1 MSAAFEAPAE
11 LRQVTYGSERIDFL
25 LSRRQRKTLAI
36 TVHPDLRVEVIAPLD
51 AEESAII
58 TRVQA
63 RARWILRQ
71 RRQFLSWMPKPMPR
85 QYHPGETHR
94 YLGKQ
99 YRLKVI
105 VGIPDKVC
113 IKGSFIEV
121 QLSTGQ
127 DATVV
132 KKLMIAWYRQRA
144 ETRFQQEM
152 AKALKRLRLHGL
164 ATPKLRLL
172 RMPKRWGSCT
182 AKGEILINPELIKTP
197 CPCIEYVIIHELCHL
212 QHPNHSTAFFR
223 MLDAVLP
230 DWRERKQRLERSEI

>member
-1 MSAAFEAPAE
+1 MSADIEAPPE
-11 LRQVTYGSERIDFL
+11 IRQVTYGSERIDFL
-25 LSRRQRKTLAI
+25 LRRRLRKTLAI

-51 AEESAII
+51 AGESAIL
-58 TRVQA
+58 TKVQA

-71 RRQFLSWMPKPMPR
+71 RRQFLSWMPKPLPR
-85 QYHPGETHR
+85 RYRPGETHR

-99 YRLKVI
+99 YRLKI
-105 VGIPDKVC
+105 IIGDPDKVC

-121 QLSTGQ
+121 HRPVGQ
-127 DATVV
+127 DATSV
-132 KKLMIAWYRQRA
+132 KKLLVAWYRQRA
-144 ETRFQQEM
+144 ETRFKQEM

-164 ATPKLRLL
+164 EAPKLRLL

-197 CPCIEYVIIHELCHL
+197 GLCIEYVIIHELCHL
-212 QHPNHSTAFFR
+212 KHPNHSAAFFR

>member
-1 MSAAFEAPAE
+1 MSTAIEAPTE
-11 LRQVTYGSERIDFL
+11 FRQVTYGSERIDFL

-36 TVHPDLRVEVIAPLD
+36 TVYPDLRVEVIAPLD
-51 AEESAII
+51 AGESDIL

-85 QYHPGETHR
+85 RYRPGETHR

-105 VGIPDKVC
+105 VGDPDKVC

-121 QLSTGQ
+121 HRSTGQ
-127 DATVV
+127 DATAI
-132 KKLMIAWYRQRA
+132 KKLLVAWYRQRA
-144 ETRFQQEM
+144 ETRFKQEM

-164 ATPKLRLL
+164 TAPKLRLL
-172 RMPKRWGSCT
+172 RMPKRWGSCI

-197 CPCIEYVIIHELCHL
+197 GPCIEYVIIHELCHL
-212 QHPNHSTAFFR
+212 KHPNHSAAFFR

-230 DWRERKQRLERSEI
+230 DWQERKQRLECSEV